1 MLIYDNG
8 RFSLGSVS
16 FKLPNGIGID
26 NDNEEINGEGMTLV
40 APDESFTI
48 QIAFEESNGDTHEV
62 FSHLFDDEVSY
73 KLIGEIEEFNASGL
87 RGYKAVYEDKNTL
100 NEEYALDIDE
110 CGEFNLLDI
119 YVMIRKD
126 SATYD
131 EAYKSRI
138 VADILDG
145 IKKK

>member
-26 NDNEEINGEGMTLV
+26 TDNEEINGEGLTLV
-40 APDESFTI
+40 ALDKSFTV
-48 QIAFEESNGDTHEV
+48 QIAFEESERDAHEA
-62 FSHLFDDEVSY
+62 FEHIFNDESSY
-73 KLIGEIEEFNASGL
+73 ELIGEIEEITVNKLNGF
-87 RGYKAVYEDKNTL
+87 KAVYEDGITL
-100 NEEYALDIDE
+100 NEEYVLDIDGCE
-110 CGEFNLLDI
+110 EYNIFTI

-131 EAYKSRI
+131 EAYESRI
-138 VADILDG
+138 VAEILDG
-145 IKKK
+145 IKSI